1 MRKRD
6 VSQDWPAPLS
16 GAEQLDICRQLAVAR
31 QEIEQARM
39 ARQACC
45 NAQDL
50 LALPDAIERHRQAR
64 REYERIRNRLWET
77 TMRLVVRWATRFAGP
92 AISQD
97 ELVEI
102 GTLRVQYAIDR
113 FDPERGIQFSTY
125 VSVALKREF
134 ARVVQKSAKRRAK
147 ERQLGVVGENTDPW
161 DLLVGS
167 SGTADYDQA
176 PYEVRDI
183 ARVRAALAEMPIREA
198 DVVLSRCRGEKQ
210 PTIAARHSVSKER
223 ARQLEQAALRRVAE
237 AVGRERV
244 DGSLARL

>member
-6 VSQDWPAPLS
+6 VSQNWPAPLS
-16 GAEQLDICRQLAVAR
+16 GAEQIQICRRLSELRPRITAVQRETEAWGQDTPLLGYLARTAYLDAR
-31 QEIEQARM
+31 A
-39 ARQACC
+39 
-45 NAQDL
+45 
-50 LALPDAIERHRQAR
+50 
-64 REYERIRNRLWET
+64 EYQRLRNRLWET

-134 ARVVQKSAKRRAK
+134 GRAVQKAAKRRAK
-147 ERQLGVVGENTDPW
+147 ERQLGVVGENVDAWET
-161 DLLVGS
+161 LVGS
-167 SGTADYDQA
+167 SGAADYDQA

-183 ARVRAALAEMPIREA
+183 ARVRAALAEMPMREA
-198 DVVLSRCRGEKQ
+198 DVVLARCRGEKQ

-237 AVGRERV
+237 WVGV
-244 DGSLARL
+244 DSVAGSLARL